1 MNVNKYDCKITTQ
14 MIDEQGASRD
24 YHFDVDFDE
33 VDNDARAGAT
43 SPPPQS
49 SNGGVHRTNTV
60 SSNSSGK
67 GNKDRSSMRLAS
79 AQTYRPT
86 SVLSTNT
93 GSSGTLVSPSGSPNG
108 KGGKGSSFKIFGGG
122 NKKKSGYEYGL
133 ESPTGNGGI
142 DYDNDGYVEDDMDK
156 SLDFEKLIQS
166 GQTMKVTLTPN
177 RLRTIE
183 VKDQPGGKRTT
194 PASSSWSQRAP
205 PIPTK
210 STSSSSLPPPL
221 PEKRVNFATSSR
233 DEEDDDD
240 DDDLDDEFPMGGRRK
255 GGKEESLFDFLR
267 STGPEDYGSKP
278 SVGRTTSPT
287 RNGSGPTTP
296 RHVPIVIPQSN
307 INDTNSKLNKLGMG
321 SPTRGT
327 SANMNSVDRPLP
339 PPSSPR
345 SPRSP
350 SQQSP
355 QGEYPPSYLRPAIK
369 RNGSNTNES
378 TNSTNS
384 NSSGRSDSPL
394 RPRPPASAPARGE
407 DEDDD
412 DNDDLDDLLTD
423 GTGGQRRNKRVSYM
437 SETST
442 LIDFLSSTTP
452 SSPAPAARTPSA
464 ATNSPPFNTRP
475 RADSVNGGK
484 KFVKIEI
491 PKVESIEK
499 MLKGQD
505 SPKLPTE
512 YKLPPGYQPVPGSG
526 ITGMKVPD
534 EQVETVE
541 KEVAQKEEMVPE
553 IKIEEPEV
561 KQPQPRSKSP
571 IGAPRSGS
579 LAERKVKFEQEAI
592 AGEIDGVKSLRRK
605 MPPTPS
611 HDEKQ
616 QSTEPERP
624 SARTRF
630 DPTVNG
636 TVSATNT
643 AVVTAAVV
651 TAEPE
656 SLPESEPNPEPLPS
670 ETKRER
676 PPSMVAKRA
685 SLFNTLATQE
695 NITISAKEIHS
706 LRKQLTSA
714 NSVEMS
720 VRVWDDF
727 LHKNGGAVMHRRT
740 TLRRANLTESE
751 DEREQQLLQDIAA
764 NDAGANSD
772 DGSASG
778 SGRDSAGSERSN
790 TRDSVVM
797 TRARRFENPEEQQN
811 SFEKAERTRAAEA
824 IAAAREKR
832 EARRSLIM
840 LANQRPPRPV
850 MVEIAIQTDVVEPEP
865 PEPVVV
871 TAAKVETVSSTEA
884 SADSPVTAVAE
895 EKPKSQNP
903 MLVLSAENED
913 GSVVEQEV
921 ELSDVE
927 TEEEEK
933 GVVIGDEEWFLDAD
947 EEWEDNEADE
957 ALVAEW
963 LLGEA
968 VLAF

>member
-1 MNVNKYDCKITTQ
+1 
-14 MIDEQGASRD
+14 MIDEGGPRD
-24 YHFDVDFDE
+24 YHFEMDFDE
-33 VDNDARAGAT
+33 LDNDPRGGAI

-49 SNGGVHRTNTV
+49 NGGVQRTNTV
-60 SSNSSGK
+60 TSNSSGK
-67 GNKDRSSMRLAS
+67 GNKDRSSMRLTNP
-79 AQTYRPT
+79 QTYRPT

-93 GSSGTLVSPSGSPNG
+93 GSTATQISPSGSPNG
-108 KGGKGSSFKIFGGG
+108 KGGKGSSFKIFGG

-133 ESPTGNGGI
+133 ESPTDNGGI
-142 DYDNDGYVEDDMDK
+142 DYDNDGYVEDDMEK

-205 PIPTK
+205 PMPTK

-233 DEEDDDD
+233 DEDDDEDDDD
-240 DDDLDDEFPMGGRRK
+240 DDEFPMGGRRK
-255 GGKEESLFDFLR
+255 GGKEESIFDFLR
-267 STGPEDYGSKP
+267 NTGPGDYGGKP
-278 SVGRTTSPT
+278 GMGATSPT
-287 RNGSGPTTP
+287 RNGSGSPTP

-327 SANMNSVDRPLP
+327 GANMNSVDRPLP

-345 SPRSP
+345 SPKSP

-355 QGEYPPSYLRPAIK
+355 VSENPPGYLRPALK
-369 RNGSNTNES
+369 RNGSSTNES
-378 TNSTNS
+378 VNSTNS
-384 NSSGRSDSPL
+384 NSSSGRSDSPL
-394 RPRPPASAPARGE
+394 RPRPPASAPARAE
-407 DEDDD
+407 DEDDN
-412 DNDDLDDLLTD
+412 DNDDINDLLSD
-423 GTGGQRRNKRVSYM
+423 GMGGQHHNKRVSYM

-442 LIDFLSSTTP
+442 LIDFLSTTQP
-452 SSPAPAARTPSA
+452 PASASAPRAPTA

-475 RADSVNGGK
+475 RADSLNGGK

-491 PKVESIEK
+491 PIVESIEK

-512 YKLPPGYQPVPGSG
+512 YKLPPGYQPVPGAG

-541 KEVAQKEEMVPE
+541 KEVAQKEEVVPE
-553 IKIEEPEV
+553 IKVEEPV
-561 KQPQPRSKSP
+561 TLPPPPRSKSP
-571 IGAPRSGS
+571 VGPPRTNS
-579 LAERKVKFEQEAI
+579 LAERKVKFEQEAA
-592 AGEIDGVKSLRRK
+592 AGEIDDIKSLRRK

-611 HDEKQ
+611 HDEKQQ

-636 TVSATNT
+636 TVSATTNT
-643 AVVTAAVV
+643 AVIT
-651 TAEPE
+651 TEPE
-656 SLPESEPNPEPLPS
+656 TLPESEQNPEPLP

-695 NITISAKEIHS
+695 NITISAKEVRS

-751 DEREQQLLQDIAA
+751 EEREQQLLQEIAA

-811 SFEKAERTRAAEA
+811 AFEKTERTRAAEA

-840 LANQRPPRPV
+840 LANQHPPRPI
-850 MVEIAIQTDVVEPEP
+850 MVEVAIQTDVVEPEP
-865 PEPVVV
+865 VVV
-871 TAAKVETVSSTEA
+871 TVAKVETAPSTEA
-884 SADSPVTAVAE
+884 SADSPVTVAAE

-903 MLVLSAENED
+903 VLMLSAENED

-947 EEWEDNEADE
+947 EDWEDNEADE